1 MKKVKL
7 MDICEPKQWKTIPI
21 SELSQSGYPLYGAN
35 GKIGF
40 YKEYTHEKPTL
51 MVTCRGA
58 TCGQMHISEPR
69 SYINGNA
76 MAFDNIDEKEMNIK
90 YLFYLFRKRGF
101 KDCISGSAQPQITR
115 QGLEKVTIEIH
126 EKDEQDRIVTVL
138 DRADSLRQKRKEQI
152 KLLDD
157 FLKSKFLEMFGDPVR
172 NEKGW
177 NVVQIRD
184 VADVRIGPFGS
195 LLHKEDYVSHGIPLV
210 NPTHIVDNKIAA
222 GVNLTITK
230 SKLSQLEVYKL
241 KAGDVVL
248 GRRGEIGR
256 CAVVTEKEDGYL
268 CGTGSMFV
276 RPGKSLNQVFLGYL
290 LSSESVK
297 SSLENKAIGITMKNL
312 NAGIVKKFGIILPD
326 WSLQNKFAKIVLL
339 KEGIKVDIV
348 KGKEEIEKHFSA
360 LMQEYFR

>member
-1 MKKVKL
+1 

-177 NVVQIRD
+177 D
-184 VADVRIGPFGS
+184 VGR
-195 LLHKEDYVSHGIPLV
+195 L
-210 NPTHIVDNKIAA
+210 
-222 GVNLTITK
+222 
-230 SKLSQLEVYKL
+230 
-241 KAGDVVL
+241 GDVVEVKSGQVNPL
-248 GRRGEIGR
+248 EGKYSDMLCIGGENIESDTGKLINLKKAKDIGAKSGKYLFDKYDILYSKIR
-256 CAVVTEKEDGYL
+256 PYLNKVAIMDFVGICSADIYPLKSDDNQITREYLFVT
-268 CGTGSMFV
+268 
-276 RPGKSLNQVFLGYL
+276 L
-290 LSSESVK
+290 LSKEFLSYASKHSARTSIPKINRDALSEFQIMLPSLDIQKKFSVLF
-297 SSLENKAIGITMKNL
+297 SATESMKNSMNINMRKFDNQL
-312 NAGIVKKFGIILPD
+312 N
-326 WSLQNKFAKIVLL
+326 
-339 KEGIKVDIV
+339 
-348 KGKEEIEKHFSA
+348 A
-360 LMQEYFR
+360 LMQECFG